1 MNLIEL
7 LLVLA
12 TVLSVGNSNIITVKN
27 DTGKIQ
33 TVKLACINLPN
44 ATQKSYSLAAT
55 QKLKQLL
62 PAGNPVVIRRV
73 TEDEGDRITGEIFV
87 DNQSVNLRLV
97 AEGNAVVDQDA
108 IDYCPET
115 KTQYLIAQ
123 ANAKNKRLGIWQ
135 QINPATTKKVPR

>member
-12 TVLSVGNSNIITVKN
+12 TVVGVGDSNIIRVKS
-27 DTGKIQ
+27 DTGQIQ
-33 TVKLACINLPN
+33 TVNLACVNLPN
-44 ATQKSYSLAAT
+44 ARQKSDSSAAT

-62 PAGNPVVIRRV
+62 PTGNAVVIRRV
-73 TEDEGDRITGEIFV
+73 TEDESDRITGEIFV

-97 AEGNAVVDQDA
+97 AEGNAVVDQDS
-108 IDYCPET
+108 IDNCQET

-135 QINPATTKKVPR
+135 QINPGTNKQVPR